1 MECLPPLWDLPV
13 SVASA
18 VFSFHDIFLLDP
30 ILHSPWVCFPS
41 LQLLLFATYQEDE
54 FHCCS
59 GLLLIHFF
67 LFICMSLLVFPS
79 ICRVLHYPPRPV
91 WSPSSYT
98 SSTPISKRSVQFVSY
113 SSLVEGSLHGS
124 PCPAVLFVLVLRI
137 PFPPVRFPPFTLIK
151 PSL

>member
-1 MECLPPLWDLPV
+1 MERLPPLWDLPV

-59 GLLLIHFF
+59 GLLLVHFF

-98 SSTPISKRSVQFVSY
+98 SSTPKSKRSVQFVSY
-113 SSLVEGSLHGS
+113 SSLAEGSLHGS
-124 PCPAVLFVLVLRI
+124 PCPAVCPLC
-137 PFPPVRFPPFTLIK
+137 PCPSNPV
-151 PSL
+151 PSSALSSVHPN